1 MVVSSFAIG
10 LLAKAVF
17 YLGFVDAILVV
28 LFFNLIGILPVCYFS
43 TFGPRFGLRQMVLS
57 RFWFGW
63 WGVKLI
69 ACFNVLACVGWSS
82 VNSIVGAQLINAV
95 NNDVNGAVGIVI
107 IAICTLFVTL
117 FGYKVVHTY
126 EFWSWLPTTII
137 FFIVL
142 GTFAHTGDFQNIPMG
157 VGTSEMGSVFSF
169 GAVVYGYATGWTS
182 YAADYTVYQPSS
194 QSRMRVFWA
203 TWAGLIVPL
212 LFTEMLGVAIMSAT
226 SINGGDNIYQ
236 TGYNQSGTG
245 GILGAVLF
253 PHLGNFGKFC
263 LVVLALS
270 IIANNCPNLY
280 SVSLTMQVLGRWT
293 QRVPRFVWTFI
304 ATCVY
309 IAIAIP
315 GYSHFELVLQDFMNF
330 IGYWL
335 GTLKLLASDT
345 RTMLTSAC
353 SHLRGNRP
361 DRSLRVQARHA
372 RLQPGVLRPPQEPA
386 ARHRSR
392 RRVLLWY
399 RRHGDGHEPAMVGRS
414 HRAEG
419 RRGSVRRRCRLRA
432 WFRVC
437 CVLIFRPEEH

>member
-63 WGVKLI
+63 YGVKLI

-95 NNDVNGAVGIVI
+95 NTDVNGAVGIVI
-107 IAICTLFVTL
+107 IAICTFLVTL
-117 FGYKVVHTY
+117 FGYKVVHVY
-126 EFWSWLPTTII
+126 EFWSWIPTTII

-142 GTFAHTGDFQNIPMG
+142 GTFVHTGDFQNIPMG

-194 QSRMRVFWA
+194 QSRMKVFWA
-203 TWAGLIVPL
+203 TWIGLIVPL

-226 SINGGDNIYQ
+226 AINGGDNLYQ
-236 TGYNQSGTG
+236 TMYDQSGTG

-253 PHLGNFGKFC
+253 PHLHGFGKFC

-270 IIANNCPNLY
+270 IVANNCPNLY

-315 GYSHFELVLQDFMNF
+315 GYSHFELVLEDFMNF

-335 GTLKLLASDT
+335 GTLKLLLGSDNGP
-345 RTMLTSAC
+345 SC
-353 SHLRGNRP
+353 
-361 DRSLRVQARHA
+361 
-372 RLQPGVLRPPQEPA
+372 
-386 ARHRSR
+386 
-392 RRVLLWY
+392 
-399 RRHGDGHEPAMVGRS
+399 
-414 HRAEG
+414 
-419 RRGSVRRRCRLRA
+419 
-432 WFRVC
+432 
-437 CVLIFRPEEH
+437 